1 MEKINKRAVGFEVQL
16 KVREASEGGE
26 SRVIEGYALKF
37 GVRSRLLL
45 DWWVGV
51 YYEIL
56 EPGCITRETLDACD
70 IMLTMFHDRQLI
82 LGRSKNG
89 VGTLHYE
96 IDEIGVKFW
105 CEMPK
110 TVDGDKALE
119 LIARGDITG
128 CSFIYSTDEKDS
140 ENAVSY
146 EKTGEKT
153 ARALR
158 DYQKSKGLHVNG
170 VITDELLESLG
181 VADQVS
187 DAAKKEAKKAEYTSD
202 YSYNTIARDADSYKG
217 TKVRFRGKV
226 LQEGDAGSSMRY
238 IRLAVDSDYDTV
250 LFVTYTSDQVPVRV
264 LEDDILT
271 IYGTVAGNYSYETV
285 MGASIT
291 LPWVNSDMIDT
302 SEVDMG

>member
-26 SRVIEGYALKF
+26 SRIIEGYALKF

-89 VGTLHYE
+89 VGTLQYE
-96 IDEIGVKFW
+96 IDAVGVKFW

-153 ARALR
+153 EDGEEILLR
-158 DYQKSKGLHVNG
+158 HVKRIDN
-170 VITDELLESLG
+170 VYDFTITPKPAFEQTNVTKRELEDAGIVFDEKPKTVEEPKTIDL
-181 VADQVS
+181 
-187 DAAKKEAKKAEYTSD
+187 AKKREAIREIKKRISH
-202 YSYNTIARDADSYKG
+202 
-217 TKVRFRGKV
+217 
-226 LQEGDAGSSMRY
+226 
-238 IRLAVDSDYDTV
+238 TV
-250 LFVTYTSDQVPVRV
+250 
-264 LEDDILT
+264 
-271 IYGTVAGNYSYETV
+271 
-285 MGASIT
+285 
-291 LPWVNSDMIDT
+291 
-302 SEVDMG
+302 